1 MPLKRVA
8 AIVLVLAA
16 AGCGEGERA
25 APEAASKAAP
35 EAVPDAEAPP
45 AGAAPGEKMFGQCA
59 ICHSAAPPGA
69 ATARTGLIG
78 PSLWGVVGRRSGSFE
93 GYDYSDAMRGANL
106 VWDEETL
113 SAYLENPQKFLPGNR
128 MSFAGERDPER
139 RRAIIEYL
147 KTLK

>member
-1 MPLKRVA
+1 MLLKPVA
-8 AIVLVLAA
+8 AIALLLAA

-35 EAVPDAEAPP
+35 EAAPDAEAPP
-45 AGAAPGEKMFGQCA
+45 VGAGLGEKIFGQCA
-59 ICHSAAPPGA
+59 ICHSAAAPGSP
-69 ATARTGLIG
+69 TARTGLIG
-78 PSLWGVVGRRSGSFE
+78 PSLWGIVGRPSASLE
-93 GYDYSDAMRGANL
+93 GYDYSDAMRSTNL

-139 RRAIIEYL
+139 RRVLIEYL
-147 KTLK
+147 KTLN